1 MIASDVV
8 REYAGIVESQT
19 GIPAGL
25 LTGDRRFK
33 DVVRARR
40 MLWKMLRER
49 GWTNQ
54 QIAKRCHR
62 DPTVIGY
69 GIRQLEARK

>member
-1 MIASDVV
+1 MSTAILK
-8 REYAGIVESQT
+8 EYAAQVEEQT
-19 GIPAGL
+19 GIPSAL

-49 GWTNQ
+49 GWSNR
-54 QIAKRCHR
+54 QIAMRCHR

-69 GIRQLEARK
+69 GIRRLEAGE